1 MTVLMSHVTRLE
13 LSIWIGIVFC
23 FLSWIC
29 VTKYIFKVFVSN
41 LMNLSSSRSGR
52 TESIPGDF
60 KLNMAT
66 PTSSHMV
73 GRCFVATE
81 TGTYFDGTGFLKAGE
96 MRHLHTIFFT
106 KSTLLCYKG
115 EWYSL
120 SLSVC
125 VSSPFLQSGSG
136 CVDSIRVQNQQN
148 QWSAFGHK

>member
-1 MTVLMSHVTRLE
+1 MTVHMSHVTHLE
-13 LSIWIGIVFC
+13 LSIIELELSFVFC
-23 FLSWIC
+23 LGHVSQSKFENFS
-29 VTKYIFKVFVSN
+29 FK
-41 LMNLSSSRSGR
+41 LMNLFPSRSGR
-52 TESIPGDF
+52 TESIPEDF

-66 PTSSHMV
+66 ATSSHMV

-106 KSTLLCYKG
+106 KSTLLCYIGKMIF
-115 EWYSL
+115 SL
-120 SLSVC
+120 SLS

-148 QWSAFGHK
+148 QWSAFGHQ